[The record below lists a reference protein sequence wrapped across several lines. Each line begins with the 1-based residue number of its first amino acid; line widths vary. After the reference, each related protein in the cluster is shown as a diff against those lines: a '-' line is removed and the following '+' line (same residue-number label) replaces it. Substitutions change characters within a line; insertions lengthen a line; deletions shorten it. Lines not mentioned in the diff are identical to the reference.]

1 MNTTYWRNRVM
12 DSVYQA
18 SSGNNFYLGLSSTT
32 PTDAGSNVTEPS
44 GNGYARVKI
53 SAFSASESGSVH
65 NTSDIVFPLSTGTWF
80 PVEHLATHWVI
91 FDGSGS
97 GAHVLSFGTL
107 EEPIG
112 IWKNTVVTIGAGK
125 VVITLTDAEMYP

>member
-1 MNTTYWRNRVM
+1 MNTTYWRNKVL

-18 SSGNNFYLGLSSTT
+18 SSGNSFYIGLSSSA
-32 PTDAGSNVTEPS
+32 PTDAGGNVAEPS

-53 SAFSASESGSVH
+53 SAFSTAANSTIH
-65 NTSDIVFPLSTGTWF
+65 NTADIVFPTSTGTWF
-80 PVEHLATHWVI
+80 PADRLATHWVM

-97 GAHVLSFGTL
+97 GAHVLSSGTL

-112 IWKNTVVTIGAGK
+112 IWKNTTVTIAAGK
-125 VVITLTDAEMYP
+125 VIVNLADSQA